1 MSLLD
6 INDVE
11 NQLNEQLLEDAIK
24 EYFAKK
30 YPEYPHVAFN
40 NLRGS
45 FKDNKDDDVFVCN
58 FTRYF
63 NIICITLTSIDVL
76 NLDSIYRLGIT
87 NKSVYGDYEYVDMGG
102 GIKKRLTLKLF
113 KQIYGFT

>member
-30 YPEYPHVAFN
+30 YPEYPHITFN
-40 NLRGS
+40 NMRGS
-45 FKDNKDDDVFVCN
+45 FKNNKDDDVFVCN
-58 FTRYF
+58 FTMYF
-63 NIICITLTSIDVL
+63 NIVCVSLTSIDIL
-76 NLDSIYRLGIT
+76 NADMVLGIT
-87 NKSVYGDYEYVDMGG
+87 NKSVFGDYEYVDVGG
-102 GIKKRLTLKLF
+102 GIKKRLTFKLF
-113 KQIYGFT
+113 KQIYGFA

>member
-30 YPEYPHVAFN
+30 YPEYTYVVFN
-40 NLRGS
+40 NMRGS
-45 FKDNKDDDVFVCN
+45 FKNNKDDDVFVCN
-58 FTRYF
+58 FTSYF
-63 NIICITLTSIDVL
+63 NIISISLTSIDVL
-76 NLDSIYRLGIT
+76 NSDMVPGII
-87 NKSVYGDYEYVDMGG
+87 NKSVFGDYEYVDMGG

-113 KQIYGFT
+113 KQIYGFA